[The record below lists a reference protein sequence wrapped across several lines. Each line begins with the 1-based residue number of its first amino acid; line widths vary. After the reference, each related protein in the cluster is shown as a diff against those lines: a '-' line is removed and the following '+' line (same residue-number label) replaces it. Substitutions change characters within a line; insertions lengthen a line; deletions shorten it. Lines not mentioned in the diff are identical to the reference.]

1 MCIKKIEEMTIFE
14 LKEYRDILLMLKDK
28 YAKEFANT
36 NEAYDY
42 ISMFEVVSIS
52 DIQGESSKKF
62 NLIQFEINKVDKLIE
77 KMIFGNY
84 DKENK

>member
-1 MCIKKIEEMTIFE
+1 MKKLEEMTIFE
-14 LKEYRDILLMLKDK
+14 LKEYRDILFMLKDK

-42 ISMFEVVSIS
+42 ISMFENVSIS

-62 NLIQFEINKVDKLIE
+62 NLIQSEINKVDKLIE
-77 KMIFGNY
+77 KIVFENY
-84 DKENK
+84 EKENK

>member
-1 MCIKKIEEMTIFE
+1 MKKLEEMTIFE

-36 NEAYDY
+36 NETYDY
-42 ISMFEVVSIS
+42 ILMFENVSIS

-62 NLIQFEINKVDKLIE
+62 NLIQSEINKVDKLIE
-77 KMIFGNY
+77 KIVFENY
-84 DKENK
+84 EKENK